1 MKAIELVGSG
11 VEAFG
16 VLTGLLRIIIMELDP
31 VAAGVGVVGVSVVV
45 VAVVLVVSV
54 VVVAVVLVVGVVMAV
69 VVMSRCSE

>member
-1 MKAIELVGSG
+1 MKAIELVVSG

-45 VAVVLVVSV
+45 VAVVLVV
-54 VVVAVVLVVGVVMAV
+54 GVVMAV

>member
-1 MKAIELVGSG
+1 MKAIDLVGCG

-31 VAAGVGVVGVSVVV
+31 VAAGVGVVE
-45 VAVVLVVSV
+45 VSV
-54 VVVAVVLVVGVVMAV
+54 VVVAVVLVVGVLMAV